1 MSLGSEV
8 GGKVETAG
16 HRLRQRSSFSSEFI
30 PYLLATTDAFVILS
44 TSILA
49 GIAYQVGLGNEI
61 PNFLPH
67 AAVGLLASFIY
78 ILRMSGSGH
87 YDFPGCAKPQV
98 EIANILVCWF
108 TTGLLLA
115 FFAFLLKIGV
125 AYSRGAFVLFY
136 FFAPVGLLGVRKVT
150 KSALASAMSR
160 GSVGRKNVVLVGDFN
175 EVAALQAQ
183 DGAFLLGEMAEHTSN
198 AGMIYFAAGTPDPSD
213 LAGDAVDLAAS
224 VLREMEEET
233 GLAPADVTIA
243 EGWTAVIHGPRIAM
257 MRRVR
262 SSLQAIDLKGKI
274 ETFLASDPHAE
285 LSRMHIVARP
295 SDIRPEQMPLFQRAY
310 LEHRLA
316 LV

>member
-1 MSLGSEV
+1 MSKDALQI
-8 GGKVETAG
+8 VELDSIDC
-16 HRLRQRSSFSSEFI
+16 RLDPRPWAFAEENR
-30 PYLLATTDAFVILS
+30 DAIGAHWRRVLMKK
-44 TSILA
+44 
-49 GIAYQVGLGNEI
+49 
-61 PNFLPH
+61 P
-67 AAVGLLASFIY
+67 ASFNGQ
-78 ILRMSGSGH
+78 ILLQHRW
-87 YDFPGCAKPQV
+87 
-98 EIANILVCWF
+98 EI
-108 TTGLLLA
+108 
-115 FFAFLLKIGV
+115 
-125 AYSRGAFVLFY
+125 
-136 FFAPVGLLGVRKVT
+136 
-150 KSALASAMSR
+150 
-160 GSVGRKNVVLVGDFN
+160 VGRRFTGAYLMTDYASFLAWRDFGHPGSPKWN
-175 EVAALQAQ
+175 CFSMAALQAQ
-183 DGAFLLGEMAEHTSN
+183 DGAFLLGEMAKHTSN

-213 LAGDAVDLAAS
+213 LAGDTVDLAAS

-262 SSLQAIDLKGKI
+262 SSLQALDLKGKI